1 MSATEPAKTTESAGT
16 TELARTTES
25 IRVVLVDDQELFR
38 AGVAVVIGAQPDL
51 EVAGQAADGRAGLE
65 VIARTRPDVVLMDV
79 RMPRMG
85 GVEAT
90 RELFAPG
97 GYGGF
102 TGPRP
107 RVVLLTTFEMD
118 EAAAEAIRLGASGFL
133 LKDTAPELLCSA
145 IRAVHRGGEIIAGRL
160 ASVLDVGAA
169 RPAPPPAAR
178 AAVAALTA
186 RERDVFLAAARGL
199 SNAEIA
205 RSEFLSESTVKTHVS
220 SVLAKLGLRDRVQ
233 LVVFAHENHLVTWD
247 TPAG

>member
-1 MSATEPAKTTESAGT
+1 MSGPEPVQAGSGQ
-16 TELARTTES
+16 AGPGQAGP

-51 EVAGQAADGRAGLE
+51 DVVGQAADGRAGLE

-90 RELFAPG
+90 RELFAAS
-97 GYGGF
+97 GF
-102 TGPRP
+102 AGHRP

-118 EAAAEAIRLGASGFL
+118 QAAADAIRLGASGFL

-145 IRAVHRGGEIIAGRL
+145 IRAVHRGNEVIAGRL
-160 ASVLDVGAA
+160 VSVLDAGAA
-169 RPAPPPAAR
+169 RPGPPPAAR
-178 AAVAALTA
+178 TAIATLTS
-186 RERDVFLAAARGL
+186 RERDVFFAAARGL

-233 LVVFAHENHLVTWD
+233 LVVFAHENHLLAPD
-247 TPAG
+247 TPADPPT

>member
-1 MSATEPAKTTESAGT
+1 MSGPETVQAGSGHAEP
-16 TELARTTES
+16 

-51 EVAGQAADGRAGLE
+51 EVVGQAADGRAGLE

-90 RELFAPG
+90 RELFAAS
-97 GYGGF
+97 GF
-102 TGPRP
+102 AGPRP

-118 EAAAEAIRLGASGFL
+118 QAAADAIRLGASGFL

-145 IRAVHRGGEIIAGRL
+145 IRAVHRGNEVIAGRL
-160 ASVLDVGAA
+160 VSVLDVGAA
-169 RPAPPPAAR
+169 RPGPPPAAR
-178 AAVAALTA
+178 TAIATLTS
-186 RERDVFLAAARGL
+186 RERDVFFAAARGL

-220 SVLAKLGLRDRVQ
+220 SVLAKLGVRDRVQ
-233 LVVFAHENHLVTWD
+233 LVVFAHENHLLAQD
-247 TPAG
+247 TPADPSTRRSPWA

>member
-1 MSATEPAKTTESAGT
+1 VSTPGP
-16 TELARTTES
+16 

-38 AGVAVVIGAQPDL
+38 AGVAVIIGAQPDL
-51 EVAGQAADGRAGLE
+51 EVVGQSADGREGLDI
-65 VIARTRPDVVLMDV
+65 IARTRPDVVLMDM

-85 GVEAT
+85 GIEAV
-90 RELFAPG
+90 RELFSPRNGAAA
-97 GYGGF
+97 
-102 TGPRP
+102 RP

-145 IRAVHRGGEIIAGRL
+145 IRAVHRGQEIISGRL
-160 ASVLDVGAA
+160 VSVLDAGGA

-178 AAVAALTA
+178 KAVSALTS
-186 RERDVFLAAARGL
+186 RERDVFFAAARGL

-205 RSEFLSESTVKTHVS
+205 RSEFLSESTVKTHIS

-233 LVVFAHENHLVTWD
+233 LVVFAHENHLLTSGPP
-247 TPAG
+247 TGT

>member
-1 MSATEPAKTTESAGT
+1 MSGPAAVQAGSGPAEP
-16 TELARTTES
+16 

-51 EVAGQAADGRAGLE
+51 EVVGQAADGRAGLE

-79 RMPRMG
+79 RMPRLS

-90 RELFAPG
+90 RELFAAS
-97 GYGGF
+97 GF
-102 TGPRP
+102 AGPRP

-118 EAAAEAIRLGASGFL
+118 QAAADAIRLGASGFL

-145 IRAVHRGGEIIAGRL
+145 IRAVHRGNEVIAGRL
-160 ASVLDVGAA
+160 VSVLDAGAA
-169 RPAPPPAAR
+169 RPGPAPAAR
-178 AAVAALTA
+178 TAIATLTS
-186 RERDVFLAAARGL
+186 RERDVFFAAARGL

-220 SVLAKLGLRDRVQ
+220 SVLAKLALRDRVQ
-233 LVVFAHENHLVTWD
+233 LVVFAHENHLLTPD
-247 TPAG
+247 TPAGPPT

>member
-1 MSATEPAKTTESAGT
+1 MSGT
-16 TELARTTES
+16 GL

-51 EVAGQAADGRAGLE
+51 EVAGQAADGRDGLE

-97 GYGGF
+97 GYAGF

-145 IRAVHRGGEIIAGRL
+145 IRAVHRGRCGHAGQFRKSQSIWCHER
-160 ASVLDVGAA
+160 AVGHTRVAA
-169 RPAPPPAAR
+169 RRRRRAVRGPSIHGQQQRFHRPAIIEWI
-178 AAVAALTA
+178 VFLLTDRLCR
-186 RERDVFLAAARGL
+186 RERPG
-199 SNAEIA
+199 
-205 RSEFLSESTVKTHVS
+205 T
-220 SVLAKLGLRDRVQ
+220 VLAGGEEVNPDVVHQRRVART
-233 LVVFAHENHLVTWD
+233 VDSRVDE
-247 TPAG
+247 

>member
-1 MSATEPAKTTESAGT
+1 MSATEP
-16 TELARTTES
+16 

-51 EVAGQAADGRAGLE
+51 EVAGLAADGREALE

-90 RELFAPG
+90 RELFSPG
-97 GYGGF
+97 GYA
-102 TGPRP
+102 GPRP
-107 RVVLLTTFEMD
+107 RVVLLTTFELD
-118 EAAAEAIRLGASGFL
+118 EAAAAAIRLGASGFL

-178 AAVAALTA
+178 AAVATLTA

-247 TPAG
+247 TPAS

>member
-1 MSATEPAKTTESAGT
+1 MSGTESAKTTEP
-16 TELARTTES
+16 ARTTES
-25 IRVVLVDDQELFR
+25 ARTTEPIRVVLVDDQELFR

-90 RELFAPG
+90 RELFAPS
-97 GYGGF
+97 GYA
-102 TGPRP
+102 GPRP

-178 AAVAALTA
+178 TAVAALTA

-247 TPAG
+247 TPPG

>member
-1 MSATEPAKTTESAGT
+1 MSGLEAVHAEP
-16 TELARTTES
+16 

-51 EVAGQAADGRAGLE
+51 EVVGQAADGQAGLE

-90 RELFAPG
+90 RELFAASE
-97 GYGGF
+97 F
-102 TGPRP
+102 ATPRP

-118 EAAAEAIRLGASGFL
+118 QAAAEAIRLGASGFL

-145 IRAVHRGGEIIAGRL
+145 IRAVHRGNEVIAGRL
-160 ASVLDVGAA
+160 VSVLDVGAA
-169 RPAPPPAAR
+169 RPGPPPAAR
-178 AAVAALTA
+178 TAIATLTS
-186 RERDVFLAAARGL
+186 RERDVFFAAARGL

-220 SVLAKLGLRDRVQ
+220 SVLGKLGLRDRVQ
-233 LVVFAHENHLVTWD
+233 LVVFAHENHLLAQD
-247 TPAG
+247 TSADPPTRRSPWA

>member
-1 MSATEPAKTTESAGT
+1 MNDPESVHAEP
-16 TELARTTES
+16 

-51 EVAGQAADGRAGLE
+51 EVVGQAADGRAGLE

-90 RELFAPG
+90 RELFAAD
-97 GYGGF
+97 GF
-102 TGPRP
+102 AGPAGPRP

-118 EAAAEAIRLGASGFL
+118 QAAAEAIRLGASGFL

-145 IRAVHRGGEIIAGRL
+145 IRAVHRGNEVIAGRL
-160 ASVLDVGAA
+160 VSVLDAGSA
-169 RPAPPPAAR
+169 RPGPSPAAR
-178 AAVAALTA
+178 TAIAALTS
-186 RERDVFLAAARGL
+186 RERDVFFAAARGL

-233 LVVFAHENHLVTWD
+233 LVVFAHENHLLAQD
-247 TPAG
+247 TPADPPTHRSPQA

>member
-1 MSATEPAKTTESAGT
+1 MSATEP
-16 TELARTTES
+16 

-51 EVAGQAADGRAGLE
+51 EVAGQAADGREALE

-90 RELFAPG
+90 RELFSPG
-97 GYGGF
+97 GYA
-102 TGPRP
+102 GPRP
-107 RVVLLTTFEMD
+107 RVVLLTTFELD
-118 EAAAEAIRLGASGFL
+118 EAAAAAIRLGASGFL

-178 AAVAALTA
+178 AAVATLTA

-199 SNAEIA
+199 SNGEIA

-247 TPAG
+247 TPAS

>member
-1 MSATEPAKTTESAGT
+1 MSATEP
-16 TELARTTES
+16 

-51 EVAGQAADGRAGLE
+51 EVAGQAADGREALE

-90 RELFAPG
+90 RELFSPG
-97 GYGGF
+97 GYA
-102 TGPRP
+102 GPRP
-107 RVVLLTTFEMD
+107 RVVLLTTFELD
-118 EAAAEAIRLGASGFL
+118 EAAAAAIRLGASGFL

-178 AAVAALTA
+178 AAVATLTA

-247 TPAG
+247 TPAS